1 MADGVIFA
9 AYKPESIH
17 LKKSI
22 LIPILLLVLF
32 SCSPDEEIEAP
43 TNTVQ
48 NTTLEPEPLVV
59 QYTLTVT
66 AGDGGGV
73 TNGGTFDEGSDV
85 TITATP
91 NEGYR
96 FTGWE
101 GNDSTSESLT
111 VTLNSNQTYQ
121 ALFELIPVYT
131 LSVSAGE
138 GGIVSSE
145 GGTYEEWT
153 EVTITATPNEGYSF
167 VRWGDIEDT
176 SNEIT
181 VLVSSNTTVV
191 AIFQVIT
198 QFTVTISAS
207 EGGTVSS
214 NGGTFIEG
222 DELSVEASPNT
233 GYEFLRWEEVDISTS
248 SLTITVSSN
257 ISLTAIFS
265 ALPNETNS
273 SNLTDENEGPA
284 IWRGTTIS
292 FNKSDGT
299 NQNLEENQ
307 DRIRNNIWITRGN
320 SGGQIFNIAINPNA
334 NKIESPVGTEW
345 AIGTLDEIGNLSF
358 DYFRNAISRPKNVVG
373 KNLVLH
379 LIEDDIYLTVKFIS
393 WSQGK
398 RGGFSYERSTP

>member
-138 GGIVSSE
+138 GGTVSSE
-145 GGTYEEWT
+145 GGTYEEGT

-273 SNLTDENEGPA
+273 SNLTDENDGPT

-292 FNKSDGT
+292 FNKPDGT

-320 SGGQIFNIAINPNA
+320 SGGQIFNIAINSNA

-398 RGGFSYERSTP
+398 RGGFSYERGTP

>member
-1 MADGVIFA
+1 MRISFFLSIFII
-9 AYKPESIH
+9 SLVFIH
-17 LKKSI
+17 
-22 LIPILLLVLF
+22 
-32 SCSPDEEIEAP
+32 SCSSEEDDTTTP
-43 TNTVQ
+43 NVVQ
-48 NTTLEPEPLVV
+48 AVEEESSPI
-59 QYTLTVT
+59 QYTLIVS
-66 AGDGGGV
+66 ASE
-73 TNGGTFDEGSDV
+73 GGTVSTEGGTYDEGTEV
-85 TITATP
+85 TITATTS
-91 NEGYR
+91 EGYR
-96 FTGWE
+96 FSGWE
-101 GNDSTSESLT
+101 GNISTSESLT
-111 VTLNSNQTYQ
+111 ITLNSNQTYR
-121 ALFELIPVYT
+121 ALFQLIPVYI

-138 GGIVSSE
+138 GGTVSTE
-145 GGTYEEWT
+145 GGTYDQGT
-153 EVTITATPNEGYSF
+153 EVNITATPNEGYSF
-167 VRWGDIEDT
+167 VRWEGIEDT

-191 AIFQVIT
+191 AIFQVIA

-214 NGGTFIEG
+214 IGGIFIEG
-222 DELSVEASPNT
+222 YELSVEALPNI

-248 SLTITVSSN
+248 SLTTTVSSN
-257 ISLTAIFS
+257 ITLTAIFS

-273 SNLTDENEGPA
+273 SNLTDENEGPLL
-284 IWRGTTIS
+284 WRGATIS
-292 FNKSDGT
+292 FNKPDGT

-307 DRIRNNIWITRGN
+307 DRIRNNVWITRGN
-320 SGGQIFNIAINPNA
+320 SGGQIFNIAINSNA

>member
-1 MADGVIFA
+1 MKRLSFSLLTIA
-9 AYKPESIH
+9 
-17 LKKSI
+17 I
-22 LIPILLLVLF
+22 LSFILVH
-32 SCSPDEEIEAP
+32 SCSSEEDDTIAP
-43 TNTVQ
+43 NVVQ
-48 NTTLEPEPLVV
+48 TPEPEPPAPT
-59 QYTLTVT
+59 QYSLTVT
-66 AGDGGGV
+66 AGE
-73 TNGGTFDEGSDV
+73 GGTVSTEGGTYDEGTDV

-91 NEGYR
+91 SEGYR

-111 VTLNSNQTYQ
+111 ITLNSNQTFQ
-121 ALFELIPVYT
+121 ALFELIPPVQYT
-131 LSVSAGE
+131 LTVTAGE
-138 GGIVSSE
+138 GGSVTD
-145 GGTYEEWT
+145 GGTYDDGT

-167 VRWGDIEDT
+167 VRWDGLEDT

-191 AIFQVIT
+191 AIFQVIA

-214 NGGTFIEG
+214 IGGIFIEG
-222 DELSVEASPNT
+222 YELSVEALPNT

-273 SNLTDENEGPA
+273 SNFTDENEGPV
-284 IWRGTTIS
+284 IWRGAKIS
-292 FNKSDGT
+292 FNKQDGT

-307 DRIRNNIWITRGN
+307 DRIRNNVWITRGN
-320 SGGQIFNIAINPNA
+320 SGGQIFNIAINSTA

-345 AIGTLDEIGNLSF
+345 AIGTLDEIDNLSF

-379 LIEDDIYLTVKFIS
+379 LIVDDIYLTVKFIS

>member
-1 MADGVIFA
+1 M
-9 AYKPESIH
+9 
-17 LKKSI
+17 
-22 LIPILLLVLF
+22 VLF

-59 QYTLTVT
+59 QYTLTIT

-73 TNGGTFDEGSDV
+73 TNGGTFDDGTEV

-91 NEGYR
+91 DEGYR

-145 GGTYEEWT
+145 GGTYEEGT

-167 VRWGDIEDT
+167 VKWGDIEDT

-320 SGGQIFNIAINPNA
+320 SGGQIFNIAINSNA